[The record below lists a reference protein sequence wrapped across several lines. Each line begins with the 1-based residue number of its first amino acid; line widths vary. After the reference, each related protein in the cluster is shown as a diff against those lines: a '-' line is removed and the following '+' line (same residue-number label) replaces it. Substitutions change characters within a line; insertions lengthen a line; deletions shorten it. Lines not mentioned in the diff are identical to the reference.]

1 MRFSSCPKAASEN
14 QLLQLANTSLIQPV
28 RQIAPNCVPIRGGTR
43 AADAAL
49 SAKDA
54 AAERMLDRIKD
65 LIFKVL
71 SWVLPAST
79 LAELRVLY
87 HIAMHPIRGDTHK
100 ERLESF
106 YGSQAADYDD
116 FRKKLLSGRE
126 QMVQDATQRAG
137 GGIWVDMGAGTGANL
152 AMVGDEV
159 VMSFAKI
166 YLVDMSPSLLAVA
179 RKRCE
184 DNGWHNVEVVEGDAT
199 TWEPDEGLGH
209 VDLVTFSYSLT
220 MIPDW
225 FAAMDNAN
233 ALLASDGTLGVVDF
247 YVARKHPDAGLHAN
261 GWLQRTFWPAWFA
274 NDNVFLS
281 ADHVPYLRRIFPS
294 HTSSG
299 SSRTYIPC
307 LQTEV
312 SCQDHTSP

>member
-1 MRFSSCPKAASEN
+1 MAA
-14 QLLQLANTSLIQPV
+14 
-28 RQIAPNCVPIRGGTR
+28 R
-43 AADAAL
+43 AAGAAL

-54 AAERMLDRIKD
+54 AAETMLDRIKD

-294 HTSSG
+294 HTLLERLAKVPYVGLVMPKVPYYIFVG
-299 SSRTYIPC
+299 SRA
-307 LQTEV
+307 
-312 SCQDHTSP
+312 D